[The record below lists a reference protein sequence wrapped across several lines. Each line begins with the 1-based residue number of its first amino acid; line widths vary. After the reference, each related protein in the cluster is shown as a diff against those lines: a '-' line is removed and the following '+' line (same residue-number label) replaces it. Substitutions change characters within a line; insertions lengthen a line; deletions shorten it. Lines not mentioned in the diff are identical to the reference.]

1 MTEMTWIE
9 RNPNATRIERIRQ
22 LAHELIGT
30 AREPSEWLLEYVGLE
45 PEFVIYDEPMKH
57 CLAFDEIV
65 MRCEGCD
72 WWTDT
77 DAMDEDGY
85 CEDCSEDYS

>member
-1 MTEMTWIE
+1 MTWIE
-9 RNPNATRIERIRQ
+9 RNPDATRIERIRQ

-30 AREPSEWLLEYVGLE
+30 ANDPHEFLLESVGLE
-45 PEFVIYDEPMKH
+45 PGFYIVDEPMEH

-65 MRCEGCD
+65 LRCDGCD
-72 WWTDT
+72 WWTDA
-77 DAMDEDGY
+77 DFMDEYGF